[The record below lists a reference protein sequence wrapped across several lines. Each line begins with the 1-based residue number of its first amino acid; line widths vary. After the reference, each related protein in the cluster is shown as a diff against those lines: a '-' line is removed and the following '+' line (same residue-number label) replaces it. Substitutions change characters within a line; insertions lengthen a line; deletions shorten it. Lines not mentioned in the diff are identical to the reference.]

1 MFKTNL
7 TSDTKQSAQASCDNH
22 KAPKE
27 STINDATRLR
37 TGLKLFTTKAFEI
50 QSGFIIART
59 VMFTYIVLKKAA
71 CL

>member
-7 TSDTKQSAQASCDNH
+7 SSDTKHSAQASCDYH

-37 TGLKLFTTKAFEI
+37 TGPKTFHP
-50 QSGFIIART
+50 
-59 VMFTYIVLKKAA
+59 
-71 CL
+71 